1 MKMVNSNKK
10 LSIVL
15 WVAQILLAAM
25 FLMAGVMK
33 LTSPI
38 ETLAESL
45 PWVTIVPVVLI
56 RFIGLSEFL
65 GGLGLLLPSILRI
78 KPQLTVWAG
87 RGLAVVM
94 VLAVIFHG
102 LRGEFSA
109 IGMNVVLM
117 AVALFIV
124 WGRSKKATITTK

>member
-1 MKMVNSNKK
+1 MVNSNKK